1 MGHLADLRAR
11 LQGGSA
17 DAPQEAMEAGATQ
30 VEQRRSA
37 QRGQPAKAPSSK
49 PGTKERT
56 FERARGEA
64 HTFEKAATD
73 EHDKIMPTVLKV
85 TVRAASKAV
94 TTADV
99 PLPMADPFDFHEVS
113 CQSLNAACV
122 GDC

>member
-11 LQGGSA
+11 LQAG
-17 DAPQEAMEAGATQ
+17 APTEVTGARAATQ
-30 VEQRRSA
+30 VEQQQRSA
-37 QRGQPAKAPSSK
+37 QSRQPAKAPSSK